1 MKKILLALSLLCSL
15 GYTAQQDALF
25 SQYMFNPFAINPA
38 YAGSR
43 NSLSGVLLAR
53 KQWAGFAGAPTTGT
67 FAVHSPFKGKNFAL
81 GFNAI
86 AEEIGPSINSGA
98 FMTYAY
104 HLRLPTG
111 KLSFGLRGGIFSS
124 RLNNNAL
131 RFDNQS
137 DVTNTGG
144 VLKGMT
150 PNFDFGA
157 YYYTQKFYLGLSSSH
172 ITGGTVSLRNNN
184 PIPIGGSSQNIEFSI
199 NRHYMLATGLAMV
212 INPDFVI
219 KPSILVKYVQ
229 GAPLNFDI
237 NTSVLLKKDFWIGAS
252 FRSNAAFNSQSLVG
266 IFEYNITDF
275 MRIGYAYD
283 FTLGKLRNYNSG
295 SHELFIGL
303 DLNVTKKVSVST
315 RYL

>member
-1 MKKILLALSLLCSL
+1 MKKLLLAISLLCSL
-15 GYTAQQDALF
+15 GYSAQQDALF

-53 KQWAGFAGAPTTGT
+53 KQWAGFSGAPATGT

-86 AEEIGPSINSGA
+86 AEEIGPNINSGA
-98 FMTYAY
+98 FLTYAY

-124 RLNNNAL
+124 RLNNNLL
-131 RFDNQS
+131 RFDDGT

-144 VLKGMT
+144 VLKGTT

-157 YYYTQKFYLGLSSSH
+157 YYYTQKFYVGLSSSH
-172 ITGGTVSLRNNN
+172 ITAGAINYRGNDLSMN
-184 PIPIGGSSQNIEFSI
+184 I
-199 NRHYMLATGLAMV
+199 NRHYMLASGLAIV

-229 GAPLNFDI
+229 GAPINFDI
-237 NTSVLLKKDFWIGAS
+237 NTSVLLKKDFWLGAS
-252 FRSNAAFNSQSLVG
+252 FRSNSAFNTQSVVG

-283 FTLGKLRNYNSG
+283 FAFGKLRNYNSG

-303 DLNVTKKVSVST
+303 DLNVSKKVSVST

>member
-1 MKKILLALSLLCSL
+1 MKKLLLAISLLCSL

-53 KQWAGFAGAPTTGT
+53 KQWAGFQGAPTTGT

-81 GFNAI
+81 GFNALV
-86 AEEIGPSINSGA
+86 EEIGPNINSGA
-98 FMTYAY
+98 FATYAY
-104 HLRLPTG
+104 HLRLPVG
-111 KLSFGLRGGIFSS
+111 KLSFGLRGGLFSS
-124 RLNNNAL
+124 RLNNNVL
-131 RFDNQS
+131 RFDNAN

-144 VLKGMT
+144 VLKGVT

-157 YYYTQKFYLGLSSSH
+157 YYYTQKFYFGLSSSH
-172 ITGGTVSLRNNN
+172 LTAGSIKYRGNDLTMSL
-184 PIPIGGSSQNIEFSI
+184 
-199 NRHYMLATGLAMV
+199 NRHYMLATGLALV
-212 INPDFVI
+212 VNPNFVV

-252 FRSNAAFNSQSLVG
+252 LRSNAAFNSQSLVG

-303 DLNVTKKVSVST
+303 DLNVSKKVSVST

>member
-1 MKKILLALSLLCSL
+1 MKKLLFALSLLCSL

-53 KQWAGFAGAPTTGT
+53 KQWAGFSGAPATGT

-86 AEEIGPSINSGA
+86 VEEIGPSINSGA
-98 FMTYAY
+98 FLTYAY
-104 HLRLPTG
+104 HLKLPVG
-111 KLSFGLRGGIFSS
+111 KLSFGLRGGLFSS
-124 RLNNNAL
+124 RLNNNLL
-131 RFDNQS
+131 RFDDGT

-157 YYYTQKFYLGLSSSH
+157 YYYTQKFYVGLSSSH
-172 ITGGTVSLRNNN
+172 LTGGTLKFRENNLTYQ
-184 PIPIGGSSQNIEFSI
+184 IS
-199 NRHYMLATGLAMV
+199 RHYMLASGLAMV
-212 INPDFVI
+212 VNPNVVF
-219 KPSILVKYVQ
+219 KPSILVKYVE
-229 GAPLNFDI
+229 GAPLNFDA
-237 NTSVLLKKDFWIGAS
+237 NVSVLLKKDFWIGMS
-252 FRSNAAFNSQSLVG
+252 YRTNSAFNAQSLVG

-275 MRIGYAYD
+275 LRIGYSYD
-283 FTLGKLRNYNSG
+283 FAMGKLRNYNSG
-295 SHELFIGL
+295 SHELFLGVDMNIS
-303 DLNVTKKVSVST
+303 KKVSLSP